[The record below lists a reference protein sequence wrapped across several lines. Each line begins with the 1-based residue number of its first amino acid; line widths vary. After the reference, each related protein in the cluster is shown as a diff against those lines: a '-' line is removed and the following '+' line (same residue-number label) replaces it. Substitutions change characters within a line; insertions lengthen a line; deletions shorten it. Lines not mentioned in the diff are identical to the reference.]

1 MLGFQEESLELGIST
16 FSTSTM
22 TSHRTSKTPRVSSRA
37 AGKRRHSEDE
47 ERVCKKPKVQEDI
60 PSNEDPGNLWTEVE
74 YLGEGSFGIVTL
86 VKNAAT
92 GELAAR
98 KSVEVTTEQDEQE
111 LLIHRRL
118 SHANVVRL
126 LSAEQE
132 GAEMHIYLEF
142 AAGGDLSDEIGHS
155 GMGEEQAHFYFV
167 QLISGVGYL
176 HAQGIAH
183 RDLKPNNLLLTED
196 RVLKI
201 GDFGLSAEF
210 LSGGEEV
217 ILRGA
222 FGTRN
227 YKAPEVFSGR
237 YRGAPADL
245 WSCGIILVELI
256 TGRTPWRRARRRDG
270 AYHQW
275 VQQQHLKKIADPSA
289 PSSSDTSVVALI
301 AHILTPDPKER
312 ATHADIR
319 ESGWFKK

>member
-1 MLGFQEESLELGIST
+1 MAAN
-16 FSTSTM
+16 
-22 TSHRTSKTPRVSSRA
+22 RTSETFRVSSEA
-37 AGKRRHSEDE
+37 GGKRKHSADEDIAF
-47 ERVCKKPKVQEDI
+47 KKMKVQDDS
-60 PSNEDPGNLWTEVE
+60 PWNEGPGNLWTEVE
-74 YLGEGSFGIVTL
+74 HLGEGNFGIVTL
-86 VKNAAT
+86 VRNAST

-98 KSVEVTTEQDEQE
+98 KTVEMTNEQDKQE
-111 LLIHRRL
+111 VLIHRRL
-118 SHANVVRL
+118 EHANVIRL
-126 LSAEQE
+126 LSTENE

-142 AAGGDLSDEIGHS
+142 AARGDLSDEIGQS

-167 QLISGVGYL
+167 QLMNGVEYL

-183 RDLKPNNLLLTED
+183 RDLKPDNLLLTED

-217 ILRGA
+217 FLRGA
-222 FGTRN
+222 FGTRK
-227 YKAPEVFSGR
+227 YMAPEVFSGR

-256 TGRTPWRRARRRDG
+256 TGRTPWRRARPRDG

-275 VQQQHLKKIADPSA
+275 VQQQHLNKVFDPSP
-289 PSSSDTSVVALI
+289 PSSSDTSVVGLI
-301 AHILTPDPKER
+301 SHILTPDPKER
-312 ATHADIR
+312 ATYSAIR

>member
-1 MLGFQEESLELGIST
+1 MPSNRRSET
-16 FSTSTM
+16 F
-22 TSHRTSKTPRVSSRA
+22 RVSSEA
-37 AGKRRHSEDE
+37 AGKRKHSEDE
-47 ERVCKKPKVQEDI
+47 DIACKKIKVKDDS
-60 PSNEDPGNLWTEVE
+60 PSNEGPGNPWTEVE

-86 VKNAAT
+86 VRNAST

-98 KSVEVTTEQDEQE
+98 KMVEMTTEQDEQE
-111 LLIHRRL
+111 LLVHWRL
-118 SHANVVRL
+118 DHANVVKL
-126 LSAEQE
+126 ISTEQE
-132 GAEMHIYLEF
+132 GAEMHIYFEF

-167 QLISGVGYL
+167 ELMSGVGYL

-183 RDLKPNNLLLTED
+183 RDLKPDNLLLTED

-217 ILRGA
+217 YLRGA
-222 FGTRN
+222 FGTRK
-227 YKAPEVFSGR
+227 YVAPEVFSGR

-256 TGRTPWRRARRRDG
+256 TGRTPWRRARPRDG

-275 VQQQHLKKIADPSA
+275 VQQQHLNKIADPSP
-289 PSSSDTSVVALI
+289 PSSSDTSVVAFI
-301 AHILTPDPKER
+301 SHILTPDPKER
-312 ATHADIR
+312 VTHTGIR
-319 ESGWFKK
+319 KSAWFKK

>member
-1 MLGFQEESLELGIST
+1 MASN
-16 FSTSTM
+16 
-22 TSHRTSKTPRVSSRA
+22 RTRETLRDSSKAP
-37 AGKRRHSEDE
+37 GKRKRSEDE
-47 ERVCKKPKVQEDI
+47 EIGCKKVKVQDDS
-60 PSNEDPGNLWTEVE
+60 PSNEGPGNLWTEVE

-86 VKNAAT
+86 VRNAST

-98 KSVEVTTEQDEQE
+98 KTVDITTEQDEQE
-111 LLIHRRL
+111 LWVHRRL
-118 SHANVVRL
+118 DHANVVKL
-126 LSAEQE
+126 LSAENE

-217 ILRGA
+217 YLRGT
-222 FGTRN
+222 FGTRK
-227 YKAPEVFSGR
+227 YMAPEVFSGR

-256 TGRTPWRRARRRDG
+256 TGRTPWRRARPRDG

-275 VQQQHLKKIADPSA
+275 MQQQHLNKVSDPSP
-289 PSSSDTSVVALI
+289 PSSSDTSVVGLI
-301 AHILTPDPKER
+301 SHILTPDPKER
-312 ATHADIR
+312 ATQADIR

>member
-1 MLGFQEESLELGIST
+1 MA
-16 FSTSTM
+16 
-22 TSHRTSKTPRVSSRA
+22 SHRTSKTLLVSSKA
-37 AGKRRHSEDE
+37 GGKRNHSVDE
-47 ERVCKKPKVQEDI
+47 ERACKKTKVQDDS
-60 PSNEDPGNLWTEVE
+60 PRNEGPGNLWTEVE

-86 VKNAAT
+86 VKNAST
-92 GELAAR
+92 GEFAAR
-98 KSVEVTTEQDEQE
+98 KTVEVTTEQDEQE

-118 SHANVVRL
+118 DHTNVVRL
-126 LSAEQE
+126 LSAER
-132 GAEMHIYLEF
+132 GTEMHMYMEF
-142 AAGGDLSDEIGHS
+142 AAGGDLSDEIGHN

-210 LSGGEEV
+210 LSGGEE
-217 ILRGA
+217 ICLRGA
-222 FGTRN
+222 FGTRK
-227 YKAPEVFSGR
+227 YMAPEVFSGR

-256 TGRTPWRRARRRDG
+256 TGRTPWRRARPRDG

-275 VQQQHLKKIADPSA
+275 VQQQHLNKVSDPSP

-301 AHILTPDPKER
+301 SYILTPDPKER

>member
-1 MLGFQEESLELGIST
+1 MASN
-16 FSTSTM
+16 
-22 TSHRTSKTPRVSSRA
+22 RTRETLRVSSKA
-37 AGKRRHSEDE
+37 SGKRKCSEDE
-47 ERVCKKPKVQEDI
+47 EVAHKKLKVQDNS
-60 PSNEDPGNLWTEVE
+60 PCNEGPGNLWTEVE

-86 VKNAAT
+86 VRNTAT

-98 KSVEVTTEQDEQE
+98 KEVEVTTEQDKQE

-118 SHANVVRL
+118 EHANVVRL

-132 GAEMHIYLEF
+132 GAEMHMYLEF
-142 AAGGDLSDEIGHS
+142 AVGGDLSDEIGHS

-167 QLISGVGYL
+167 QLMNGVGYL

-217 ILRGA
+217 FLRGA
-222 FGTRN
+222 FGTRK
-227 YKAPEVFSGR
+227 YMAPEVFSGR

-256 TGRTPWRRARRRDG
+256 TGRTPWRRARPRDG

-275 VQQQHLKKIADPSA
+275 VQQQHLNKVSDPS
-289 PSSSDTSVVALI
+289 PHSSSDSSVVALI
-301 AHILTPDPKER
+301 SHILTPDPKER
-312 ATHADIR
+312 ATHSAIR

>member
-1 MLGFQEESLELGIST
+1 MAAN
-16 FSTSTM
+16 
-22 TSHRTSKTPRVSSRA
+22 KTRETLRVSSEA
-37 AGKRRHSEDE
+37 AGKRKHSGDE
-47 ERVCKKPKVQEDI
+47 EMSCKKLKVKDDS
-60 PSNEDPGNLWTEVE
+60 PRSEDPGNVWTEVE

-86 VKNAAT
+86 VRNAAT

-98 KSVEVTTEQDEQE
+98 KSVQVTTKQDEQE
-111 LLIHRRL
+111 VLIHRRL
-118 SHANVVRL
+118 DHANVVRL

-132 GAEMHIYLEF
+132 GAEMHMYLEF

-210 LSGGEEV
+210 LSEGKEV
-217 ILRGA
+217 YLRGA

-227 YKAPEVFSGR
+227 YVAPEVFSGR
-237 YRGAPADL
+237 YRGVPADL

-256 TGRTPWRRARRRDG
+256 TGRTPWRRARPRDG

-275 VQQQHLKKIADPSA
+275 MQQQHLNKIADPSP

-301 AHILTPDPKER
+301 SHILMPAPKER
-312 ATHADIR
+312 ATHSAIR
-319 ESGWFKK
+319 ENGWFKK